1 MTVLEPMPE
10 RTDRRGWLRR
20 AAFVT
25 SALALTFAFAFS
37 LSGIAS
43 TQGRVQPN
51 GQAAA
56 LAAAQ
61 QSARGDD
68 AADHRDC
75 HRDGRSRSASGRV

>member
-1 MTVLEPMPE
+1 MPE
-10 RTDRRGWLRR
+10 RTDRRPWLRR
-20 AAFVT
+20 LAYVT

-43 TQGRVQPN
+43 TQGHVQPN

-61 QSARGDD
+61 QAHD

-75 HRDGRSRSASGRV
+75 HRGAGRRGVSRRV

>member
-1 MTVLEPMPE
+1 M
-10 RTDRRGWLRR
+10 RR

-61 QSARGDD
+61 QTRGDD
-68 AADHRDC
+68 TADHRDC
-75 HRDGRSRSASGRV
+75 HRNSHTRGVSRRV